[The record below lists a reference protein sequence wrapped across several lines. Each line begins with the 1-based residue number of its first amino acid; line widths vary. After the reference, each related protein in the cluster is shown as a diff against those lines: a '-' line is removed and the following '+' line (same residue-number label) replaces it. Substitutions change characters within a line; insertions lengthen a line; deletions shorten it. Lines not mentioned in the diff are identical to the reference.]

1 MPYETSAAPEVHKSA
16 PEEPVLGLSVTCEQ
30 ERDAVLSEG
39 EWETLV
45 ESIMS
50 TRCTP
55 FIGAGVAAPPLPLGR
70 DLARQLAEDYR
81 YPLTDTF
88 NLPRVAQYVSIIRS
102 SGFLKRKIVR
112 EFTDQQNDYY
122 KTSGDQAPTNY
133 KILADLRQ
141 TTYIT
146 TNYDGFLQRALK
158 AADRSP
164 VVETCRWN
172 DQLWDMLGDYPDHEP
187 TQEEPI
193 LFHLHGE
200 LAHDLSILITEDD
213 YIDFTVTMA
222 VRGSHD
228 ISQSALWSQIREALG
243 YTTLLFI
250 GYSLEDWNF
259 RVMLKYLTRQ
269 QGIISNPTSLSMSIQ
284 LPPAES
290 NTREDAEAFLRDY
303 LRTSNIKVYWADAAQ
318 FLAELH
324 SRVRDARS

>member
-1 MPYETSAAPEVHKSA
+1 
-16 PEEPVLGLSVTCEQ
+16 
-30 ERDAVLSEG
+30 
-39 EWETLV
+39 
-45 ESIMS
+45 
-50 TRCTP
+50 
-55 FIGAGVAAPPLPLGR
+55 
-70 DLARQLAEDYR
+70 LAKEFN

-88 NLPRVAQYVSIIRS
+88 NLPRVAQYVSIIRAPA
-102 SGFLKRKIVR
+102 FLKRLVIR
-112 EFTDQQNDYY
+112 ELTAKQTAYY
-122 KTSGDQAPTNY
+122 ENSGGQAPTNY
-133 KILADLRQ
+133 RILADLRQ

-146 TNYDGFLQRALK
+146 TNYDGFLEHALK

-172 DQLWDMLGDYPDHEP
+172 DQLWGILGDYPDHVP
-187 TQEEPI
+187 TSAKPI

-200 LAHDLSILITEDD
+200 LTHDLSILISEDD

-269 QGIISNPTSLSMSIQ
+269 QGIITNPTSLSISIQ
-284 LPPAES
+284 LPPVES
-290 NTREDAEAFLRDY
+290 NTSDRDVAEAFLREY
-303 LRTSNIKVYWADAAQ
+303 LRTSNIKVYWAEASE
-318 FLAELH
+318 FLTELH